1 MAMLPRQGPSRQ
13 GPSRQGLLARAARIG
28 VALCGLSLAAASCG
42 DEPAGPVTE
51 QPKDELDNSALEL
64 VRAVDENEDPGV
76 FELTLTASETT
87 KAFAMSPATPVWAYN
102 GSVPGPLVEA
112 NVGDR
117 LVVHF
122 RNDLPEETTIHWHGV
137 RLPATMDGS
146 LAMQS
151 PVPPGGTFEYEF
163 VLKDAGL
170 FWFHPHVRSDIQ
182 VQKGLYGAILVRGE
196 EPAFDRELVAV
207 LDDIRL
213 KKDGTIEE
221 YLDDEAAA
229 LGREGDTLLV
239 NGAVGPVVRAHPGE
253 TLRLRLVNVANGRFF
268 NVTLGGR
275 TMRVIGTDGGLVA
288 RPFDVTSIVM
298 SPGERLDLLVRLDGD
313 EGTELQLTSEPYDRG
328 HDSGTWPA
336 VDLATIRLE
345 GDAVEGAALPTA
357 GPALELIPEG
367 GEEVSLLLDEEFRD
381 GELTFTINGAAFP
394 DVPRVDVPVGE
405 LRTLVIRNDA
415 EMDHPFHLHGFF
427 FQEVE
432 RDGVVVPPEARVQKD
447 TIIVPKEST
456 MSLVA
461 RFDEPGMWMY
471 HCHILEHQE
480 LGMMGEIHVE

>member
-1 MAMLPRQGPSRQ
+1 MAMRHRRIIVAAAAALLGLP
-13 GPSRQGLLARAARIG
+13 
-28 VALCGLSLAAASCG
+28 AASCG
-42 DEPAGPVTE
+42 DETTTDPPVE
-51 QPKDELDNSALEL
+51 QPDDTLDNSAIEL
-64 VRAVDENEDPGV
+64 VRAADENDDPGV

-87 KAFAMSPATPVWAYN
+87 KAFAMSPETPVWAYN
-102 GSVPGPLVEA
+102 GSVPGPLIEA
-112 NVGDR
+112 KVGDR

-137 RLPATMDGS
+137 RLPAAMDGS

-182 VQKGLYGAILVRGE
+182 VQKGLYGAIVVRGE

-239 NGAVGPVVRAHPGE
+239 NGAVGPVLRAHPGE

-268 NVTLGGR
+268 NVHLGGR
-275 TMRVIGTDGGLVA
+275 SMRVVGTDGGLVP
-288 RPFDVTSIVM
+288 RPLDVTSIVM
-298 SPGERLDLLVRLDGD
+298 SPGERLDLLVALDGAAGD
-313 EGTELQLTSEPYDRG
+313 QLRLTSEPYERG
-328 HDSGTWPA
+328 HESGDGPP
-336 VDLATIRLE
+336 VDLAVISLE
-345 GDAVEGAALPTA
+345 GDAVEGAPLPDA
-357 GPALELIPEG
+357 GPPLDLLPDDAEAIPL
-367 GEEVSLLLDEEFRD
+367 VLDEEFRD
-381 GELTFTINGAAFP
+381 GELTFTINGDAFP
-394 DVPRVDVPVGE
+394 DVPMIGVPLGGVRRLE
-405 LRTLVIRNDA
+405 IRNDA

-427 FQEVE
+427 FQEVA
-432 RDGVVVPPEARVQKD
+432 RDGVSVPPEARVQKD
-447 TIIVPKEST
+447 TIIVPRESS
-456 MSLVA
+456 MALVA

-471 HCHILEHQE
+471 HCHILEHAE

>member
-1 MAMLPRQGPSRQ
+1 MAMLRRSP
-13 GPSRQGLLARAARIG
+13 LA
-28 VALCGLSLAAASCG
+28 VAAACLLVSVLPFAAGSCG
-42 DEPAGPVTE
+42 DDTTNAPAE
-51 QPKDELDNSALEL
+51 QPKKADLDNSAIEL
-64 VRAVDENEDPGV
+64 VRAVDENDDPGI
-76 FELTLTASETT
+76 FELTLTASQTA
-87 KAFAMSPATPVWAYN
+87 KAFAMSSETPVWAYN
-102 GSVPGPLVEA
+102 GTVPGPLVEVD
-112 NVGDR
+112 VGDR
-117 LVVHF
+117 LIVHF

-182 VQKGLYGAILVRGE
+182 VQKGLYGTIVVRGE
-196 EPAFDRELVAV
+196 EPAYDRELVAV
-207 LDDIRL
+207 LDDVRL

-239 NGAVGPVVRAHPGE
+239 NGVVGGTVRAHPGE

-268 NVTLGGR
+268 NVSLGGR
-275 TMRVIGTDGGLVA
+275 TMRVVGTDGGLVP
-288 RPFDVTSIVM
+288 RPFDVTSLLM
-298 SPGERLDLLVRLDGD
+298 SPGERVDLFVVLNGAAGD
-313 EGTELQLTSEPYDRG
+313 QIRLTSEPYDRG
-328 HDSGTWPA
+328 HDSGDGPPL
-336 VDLATIRLE
+336 DLATITLE
-345 GDAVEGAALPTA
+345 GDAVEGKPLPDA
-357 GPALELIPEG
+357 GPPLDLLPEDA
-367 GEEVSLLLDEEFRD
+367 EPVPLVLDEEFRE
-381 GELTFTINGAAFP
+381 GEITFTINGAAFP
-394 DVPRVDVPVGE
+394 DVPMIGVPLGGVRRLE
-405 LRTLVIRNDA
+405 IRNDA

-432 RDGVVVPPEARVQKD
+432 RDGVPIPPDARVQKD
-447 TIIVPKEST
+447 TIIVPQESS
-456 MSLVA
+456 MALLA